1 VIRKRRS
8 SHRPAKILV
17 TAASTPEQHAI
28 NAYIVELR
36 YHDLRFS
43 LH

>member
-1 VIRKRRS
+1 MHTDS
-8 SHRPAKILV
+8 P
-17 TAASTPEQHAI
+17 STPEQHAI